1 MRASPRATG
10 RRVGGGLAAVLAL
23 ALVEPAAAQQV
34 TYMGSLTYS
43 TGTYVFVQRTSSLW
57 LSSALAVRGGPVSVT
72 GSLPVIVQN
81 SGVVSFVAGQPLPTG
96 GEDNGAVGGRGMGK
110 PIGSR
115 GPGGSSM
122 STSTDSTVVFR
133 DRYEVQIGDPL
144 ISASLE
150 LAHGAGLLRSASIQG
165 AAKPP
170 LRSLESGVGTGA
182 WDVGG
187 GASLVLGSG
196 LTLALIDVS
205 YWSFGDLP
213 DLSLSG
219 SVLYS
224 AGVSR
229 AVMGSRGS
237 VLVSV
242 TGATRIIDTVDPPL
256 SVGASFLISAGDGRT
271 LSVGASAGLSESSP
285 DVAAYLGWGLR
296 L

>member
-1 MRASPRATG
+1 MSAVTWRACRPA
-10 RRVGGGLAAVLAL
+10 VAGGLFALL
-23 ALVEPAAAQQV
+23 ALVPAKPASSQQM

-43 TGTYVFVQRTSSLW
+43 TGTYVFVERTSSVW
-57 LSSALAVRGGPVSVT
+57 LSSTLTVRGGPLSVT
-72 GSLPVIVQN
+72 GSIPVIMQN

-110 PIGSR
+110 SIGSR

-122 STSTDSTVVFR
+122 SSDSTVVFR

-144 ISASLE
+144 ISTSIE
-150 LAHGAGLLRSASIQG
+150 LFRGTGFLRSASIEG

-170 LRSLESGVGTGA
+170 LRSLESGVGTGE

-196 LTLALIDVS
+196 LTLALVDLS

-213 DLSLSG
+213 DLPLSG
-219 SVLYS
+219 SLLYS
-224 AGVSR
+224 VGISR
-229 AVMGSRGS
+229 AVMGARGS
-237 VLVSV
+237 ILVSV
-242 TGATRIIDTVDPPL
+242 TGATSIVDTIDPPL
-256 SVGASFLISAGDGRT
+256 SVGAGFLLSAGDAKT

-285 DVAAYLGWGLR
+285 DVSAYLGWGLR